1 MPASQP
7 AGVACLERAYEELD
21 LLGSDLIEAA
31 STPPD
36 GADPRVWREVGD
48 WLLLGERVGAERI
61 FFVHDDP
68 VLVFS
73 SLPSE
78 ASEQEIMAVYRRA
91 WCMARP
97 RCLFLAI
104 GPELRVY
111 ALDDPPVAP
120 DESDR
125 RIEPLEIVNRGADV
139 GVVLRRFHRDRLESG
154 ATFEDADLSRS
165 AGRADQRLLRDVQAA
180 TAALIDS
187 GLEARDAHALIERA
201 ILVRYLEDR
210 GVLTHDYFEKVAGTN
225 AGWRAALEEPASGVD
240 FGTQS
245 RFIRCLADWSLTY
258 ALFDRLAADF
268 NGDLFV
274 PDAHEQL
281 VVTAEHLHLLRDL
294 LQGVAGSSQ
303 EPLFL
308 WAYDFGVVPT
318 SLVSTMY
325 ELFYHQEL
333 DEGATN
339 THYTPPELVEFVLA
353 DLLRPEVLERAP
365 TICDP
370 ACGSGIFL
378 VEAYRRIV
386 RYEAASTG
394 KALSTARLRAL
405 LLERIAGCDIDES
418 AIRLAAFSLYVA
430 FLNYQSPQDILQ
442 ADPLPPLIH
451 RENLDGAPAPL
462 IVADAFSPAPDT
474 QAGEPSASA
483 ALPWRQNTFSVVVGN
498 PPWSEPRAQSKSLGE
513 EWAKKRGLPV
523 GDRSPSQLFL
533 WRALNL
539 LEDDGVAALLV
550 SAKVLFNV
558 RSTSRAFRTRWL
570 TDARVERVVN
580 FSQVRRDFFEKA
592 VAPFALVRFRR
603 AQDAP
608 DGPIVYE
615 TARPVPR
622 GRRGSAAF
630 ARLDRRIVDQGALRN
645 RDYLWKTYSAGS
657 HRDAALLARLELD
670 GRLRDLLPNEPKS
683 QYGYQR
689 ARADERSAHRPDKQW
704 QKLPSLANF
713 DSWGPLR
720 DAWLETV
727 PHYVKF
733 APDSALFRGRRLLVR
748 RGVASAFGPH
758 ARLVA
763 EPLAFR
769 HTTYGIPLG
778 HRPEWEAQVALGTL
792 LSALGRY
799 WLYMVSGSWGT
810 WNDEIRAEHLLDLP
824 LRLDRD
830 HPSTKRIVTAIE
842 QLPYAAP
849 LKAQLSN
856 TPALGDVAPILVVLD
871 QAISDLFEMTA
882 AEHDLVNDFWAAR
895 QATGT
900 APVALPQN
908 GSQDQVEMPRY
919 LDVFRTAWRPQLAE
933 DTELDGQL
941 WQDPSAKII
950 AAVFETR
957 HAGKPAAEARQDEDA
972 WSAVLKRYDLALN
985 ETQAD
990 GLLTYGMVRAVT
1002 DTTIII
1008 VKRNEHRLWSPT
1020 AAREDAEATI
1030 AQVMA
1035 LQRT

>member
-1 MPASQP
+1 MPASRP
-7 AGVACLERAYEELD
+7 SGAALLERAYEDLD

-36 GADPRVWREVGD
+36 GTDPRVWREVGD

-61 FFVHDDP
+61 FFVRDDP

-78 ASEQEIMAVYRRA
+78 ASEQEIMGVYRRA

-111 ALDDPPVAP
+111 VLDSPPVAP

-125 RIEPLEIVNRGADV
+125 KIEPLEIVKRAAEV
-139 GVVLRRFHRDRLESG
+139 GVALRRFHRDRLESG
-154 ATFEDADLSRS
+154 AAFEDADLSRS

-180 TAALIDS
+180 TAALIET
-187 GLEARDAHALIERA
+187 GLEARDSHALIERA

-210 GVLTHDYFEKVAGTN
+210 GVLTDGYFEEIAGTN
-225 AGWRAALEEPASGVD
+225 ADWHAALNKPASGID

-245 RFIRCLADWSLTY
+245 LFIRCLADWSLTY
-258 ALFDRLAADF
+258 ALFERLATDF

-274 PDAHEQL
+274 PDTHEKA
-281 VVTAEHLHLLRDL
+281 VVTPEHLCLLRDL

-325 ELFYHQEL
+325 ELFYHQEV
-333 DEGATN
+333 DGEETN

-353 DLLRPEVLERAP
+353 DLLSPDVLERSP

-386 RYEAASTG
+386 RYDAATTG
-394 KALSTARLRAL
+394 KAPSTTRLRAL

-451 RENLDGAPAPL
+451 REGLDGAPL
-462 IVADAFSPAPDT
+462 VVADAFSPTSAT
-474 QAGEPSASA
+474 QTGEPFVSTT
-483 ALPWRQNTFSVVVGN
+483 LPWPQNTFSVVVGN
-498 PPWSEPRAQSKSLGE
+498 PPWSEPRTRTKTLGE
-513 EWAKKRGLPV
+513 QWAKREKLPF

-533 WRALNL
+533 WRALDL
-539 LEDDGVAALLV
+539 LADGGVATLLV

-558 RSTSRAFRTRWL
+558 RTTSRAFRTQWL

-603 AQDAP
+603 AQDRP

-630 ARLDRRIVDQGALRN
+630 ARLDRRIVDQSALRN

-657 HRDAALLARLELD
+657 HRDAAFLARLELE
-670 GRLRDLLPNEPKS
+670 GRLRDLLPTKPKS

-689 ARADERSAHRPDKQW
+689 ARANDPSGHPPDKQW
-704 QKLPSLANF
+704 RALCSLANF
-713 DSWGPLR
+713 ESWGPIPNT
-720 DAWLETV
+720 WLEAI
-727 PHYVKF
+727 PEYVKF
-733 APDSALFRGRRLLVR
+733 APDSALFHDRRLLVR

-758 ARLVA
+758 ARLVT

-799 WLYMVSGSWGT
+799 WLYMMSGSWGT

-830 HPSTKRIVTAIE
+830 HQSTKCIIAAVE
-842 QLPYAAP
+842 QLPHAAP
-849 LKAQLSN
+849 LKAQLTN
-856 TPALGDVAPILVVLD
+856 TPALPDVAPILAALD
-871 QAISDLFEMTA
+871 EAVGDLFEMNT
-882 AEHDLVNDFWAAR
+882 AEHDLVNDFWEAR
-895 QATGT
+895 QSSGT
-900 APVALPQN
+900 EAVTRSSS
-908 GSQDQVEMPRY
+908 GTQDFSEMAHY

-933 DTELDGQL
+933 NTDLDGRF
-941 WQDPSAKII
+941 WQDPGAEII
-950 AAVFETR
+950 ASVFETR
-957 HAGKPAAEARQDEDA
+957 HAEEPLAEACQDEDA
-972 WSAVLKRYDLALN
+972 WSAVLERFDLVFR
-985 ETQAD
+985 ETQAG

-1002 DTTIII
+1002 DSAIVI
-1008 VKRNEHRLWSPT
+1008 VKRNERRLWSAT